1 MKKENNQYKRC
12 NVCGSMIP
20 TNRTIT
26 KKESLIVGMPYGKH
40 EIPMI
45 SHECPICNSWL
56 FAEIDQDTI
65 SKDKFKNV
73 LNYPKPKPVPNPYK
87 HPYEPTDLEKVVKV
101 NKIQPKQTTA
111 NTSKKVDKNN
121 IDTKTSDKK
130 PKGVVIVIEGTD
142 GSGKRTQSELLLN
155 KLLEM
160 GIKAS
165 LYSFPNYESI
175 QGQIVKRYLNGEFKD
190 QPTEDKLNEYYRN
203 ALLYTTDRLV
213 TCMEKGTDGRSIL
226 DKYNDGEVIIFDRYT
241 QSNFIH
247 QGCHIENKDDLT
259 AFVNYFTNLEYNML
273 GLPKPDKVIYLKVL
287 PEVCMQ
293 NIEKRGNEKDIH
305 ENLASLIKANN
316 HTDLLAKMLEWNVV
330 DCNVGIMRY
339 GIPETLPTMRPKDYI
354 HKEVFTIIEKV
365 LVENNHLGNVNYCTK
380 CYNNS
385 KAINIL
391 KMIDIKNNPDLKIAK
406 CPICDSIY
414 DTNKL

>member
-1 MKKENNQYKRC
+1 MEKENNQYKRC
-12 NVCGSMIP
+12 NICGSMIP

-26 KKESLIVGMPYGKH
+26 KKQPLIVGMAYGKH

-45 SHECPICNSWL
+45 EHKCPICDNWL
-56 FAEIDQDTI
+56 FSELDPGTNPTDN
-65 SKDKFKNV
+65 FKIA
-73 LNYPKPKPVPNPYK
+73 LNFPKPKV
-87 HPYEPTDLEKVVKV
+87 EKIPPKTNIDIDKYRYNIDTAMDRV
-101 NKIQPKQTTA
+101 NKIV
-111 NTSKKVDKNN
+111 NDINRKKL
-121 IDTKTSDKK
+121 DKK
-130 PKGVVIVIEGTD
+130 PKGTVIVIEGTD

-213 TCMEKGTDGRSIL
+213 TCMEKGKDGRSIL

-247 QGCHIENKDDLT
+247 QGCYIENKDDLT
-259 AFVNYFTNLEYNML
+259 SFVNYFTNLEYNML

-293 NIEKRGNEKDIH
+293 NIENRGNAKDIH
-305 ENLASLIKANN
+305 ENLESLIKANK
-316 HTDLLAKMLEWNVV
+316 HTDFLAKMLDWNVV
-330 DCNVGIMRY
+330 RCSEGIMCSDTGKSAHY
-339 GIPETLPTMRPKDYI
+339 MLPKYHI
-354 HKEVFTIIEKV
+354 HREVFNLVQEV
-365 LVENNHLGNVNYCTK
+365 LVENNHFENVKYCTN
-380 CYNNS
+380 CYANS
-385 KAINIL
+385 KAINML
-391 KMIDIKNNPDLKIAK
+391 KMIDIKNNSELKIAK
-406 CPICDSIY
+406 CPICDTIY
-414 DTNKL
+414 DTNNL